1 MGTLGGG
8 RDDLEDGRQRHRP
21 GRDPDRRDGYQRADA
36 DPDRLLQLML

>member
-8 RDDLEDGRQRHRP
+8 RDDLEDGWQRHRP
-21 GRDPDRRDGYQRADA
+21 GRDPGRGDGDLSADA